1 MATPL
6 RGRGP
11 QKEYNKNTGSNF
23 PHLLAPA
30 MALSSSLI
38 LKKCLFASFFFS
50 VIKHLVVPC
59 LFFVVFVHAL
69 VAFTHNSKEPSTV
82 AEKQFHN
89 AWSLQEN
96 NARSAAK
103 QSARTIVAI

>member
-1 MATPL
+1 
-6 RGRGP
+6 
-11 QKEYNKNTGSNF
+11 
-23 PHLLAPA
+23 

-38 LKKCLFASFFFS
+38 LKKYLFASFFFFS

-59 LFFVVFVHAL
+59 PSFFVVFVHAL

-96 NARSAAK
+96 NVRSAAK